1 MAIIR
6 GGGSDFVGG
15 SLAGGDGSLDR
26 VGGDGSLDRVG
37 GDGSLAGCGGD
48 GVDDGGLARNSV

>member
-1 MAIIR
+1 M
-6 GGGSDFVGG
+6 
-15 SLAGGDGSLDR
+15 
-26 VGGDGSLDRVG
+26 GGDGSLDRVG